1 MTTPNQ
7 PNDERQQTNGVTER
21 IAPSP
26 IPPRP
31 IPRPGGENGTDA
43 PGNGQGQAPAAQAQG
58 QGPQNNQG
66 APKQGTGQL
75 PQRQPGS
82 SNPAAAQG
90 QSGRPGQGSGGPGQG
105 ASYGPQGAQQG
116 QGAQGQQQGQGA
128 QGQGGQQG
136 QQVGGERA
144 PEAPKTGDQ
153 ETVRLG
159 GKTPGQENGGA
170 GGQQGFKD
178 GGWGQLPQREAQS
191 NLPQREPQSNLYRP
205 GQSPVT
211 GRPAGSAGL
220 GGGVTNARTTADL
233 AAKAAR
239 KEAAMTKSVGIDG
252 PTRSISRPELVK
264 DMPDLSDIRHPLPQ
278 QQPQPDPSLPHYTPG
293 QQQPQP
299 ISPSAPVAVA
309 AAVQAGE
316 PLRATVQI
324 RRIDPWS
331 TLKITL
337 VISVAMFFVWMLAV
351 GLLYI
356 VLEGMGVWERLD
368 TTLGDMVSQEG
379 GSASLIDAGTVF
391 GYAGV
396 IGLVNVVLFTAL
408 GTVGV
413 FIYNQC
419 CDLVGGIQVTLAD
432 PD

>member
-7 PNDERQQTNGVTER
+7 PNDERHQTNGVTER

-31 IPRPGGENGTDA
+31 IPRPGGENGSDA
-43 PGNGQGQAPAAQAQG
+43 PGNGQGKAPSAPAPGQGAQNQGGPGQGGPNQGAQKQGAQG
-58 QGPQNNQG
+58 QG
-66 APKQGTGQL
+66 APGQL

-90 QSGRPGQGSGGPGQG
+90 QQGRPGP
-105 ASYGPQGAQQG
+105 
-116 QGAQGQQQGQGA
+116 QGQQGN
-128 QGQGGQQG
+128 
-136 QQVGGERA
+136 GERA

-159 GKTPGQENGGA
+159 GNQQGA
-170 GGQQGFKD
+170 DAGSGGQQAFKD

-205 GQSPVT
+205 GQAPVT
-211 GRPAGSAGL
+211 GRPSGSAGL

-264 DMPDLSDIRHPLPQ
+264 DMPDLSDIRHPLPP
-278 QQPQPDPSLPHYTPG
+278 QQPQVDPALPHYTPG
-293 QQQPQP
+293 QQQPP
-299 ISPSAPVAVA
+299 VSPSAPVAVA